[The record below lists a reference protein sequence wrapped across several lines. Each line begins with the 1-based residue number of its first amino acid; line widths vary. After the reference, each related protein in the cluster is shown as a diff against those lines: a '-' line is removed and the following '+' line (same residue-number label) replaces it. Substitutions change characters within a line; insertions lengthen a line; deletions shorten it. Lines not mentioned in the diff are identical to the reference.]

1 MGCRAT
7 RPQRELVRLHKA
19 ADGSIRL
26 DDRWDEGGVGGRP
39 GTATGRGAYLCP
51 EAPCLQEVKPQRL
64 ARALRTRLEP
74 SPQLLEE
81 LRASSNRRQSD
92 G

>member
-7 RPQRELVRLHKA
+7 KPQRELVRLYRA

-26 DDRWDEGGVGGRP
+26 NDRWGDLGFGSGRRA
-39 GTATGRGAYLCP
+39 ATGRGAYLCRG
-51 EAPCLQEVKPQRL
+51 ERCLQKVSPQRL

-81 LRASSNRRQSD
+81 LRASSHRR
-92 G
+92 

>member
-7 RPQRELVRLHKA
+7 RPQRELVRLYRA

-26 DDRWDEGGVGGRP
+26 NDRWGELGFGSRRG
-39 GTATGRGAYLCP
+39 AAIGRGAYLCR
-51 EAPCLQEVKPQRL
+51 EERCLQEVKPQRL

-81 LRASSNRRQSD
+81 LRASLQRR
-92 G
+92 

>member
-7 RPQRELVRLHKA
+7 RPQRELVRLYRA

-26 DDRWDEGGVGGRP
+26 NDRWGEFGFDSRRRA
-39 GTATGRGAYLCP
+39 ATGRGAYLCR
-51 EAPCLQEVKPQRL
+51 EERCLQEVRPQRL

-81 LRASSNRRQSD
+81 LRASSQRR
-92 G
+92 

>member
-7 RPQRELVRLHKA
+7 RPQRELVRLHRA
-19 ADGSIRL
+19 VDGSIRL
-26 DDRWDEGGVGGRP
+26 DDRQDEFGLGNRRRA
-39 GTATGRGAYLCP
+39 ATGRGAYLCR
-51 EAPCLQEVKPQRL
+51 EARCLQEVKPQRL

-81 LRASSNRRQSD
+81 LRASSHRRQSD